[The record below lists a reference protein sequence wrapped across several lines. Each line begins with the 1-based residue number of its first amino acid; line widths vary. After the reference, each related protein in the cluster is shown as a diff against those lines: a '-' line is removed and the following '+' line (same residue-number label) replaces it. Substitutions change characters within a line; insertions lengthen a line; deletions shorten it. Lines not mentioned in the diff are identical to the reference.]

1 VNTPDASER
10 PIAPLSHAAY
20 GQEPSRTGSFM
31 LLSYTVRLSGQRR
44 SILKCLQERP
54 SKEELQRAH

>member
-1 VNTPDASER
+1 MNTPDASER

-31 LLSYTVRLSGQRR
+31 LLSYTVRLSGQRTDHVADHAL
-44 SILKCLQERP
+44 ITWLTM
-54 SKEELQRAH
+54 H